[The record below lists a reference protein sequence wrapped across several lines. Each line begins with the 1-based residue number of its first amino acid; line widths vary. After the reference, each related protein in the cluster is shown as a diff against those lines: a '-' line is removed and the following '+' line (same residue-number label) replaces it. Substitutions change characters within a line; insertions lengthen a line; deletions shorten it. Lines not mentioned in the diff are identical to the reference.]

1 MAKKKESKKQN
12 PLEQQNKDYIASLKK
27 QAALGSEDA
36 IQKLQSLGQQAR
48 IPDADWS
55 SQMAQYM
62 PGTGEVSDVMQ
73 GAQALSKG
81 NLKDAAL
88 FGLGALIPGVS
99 GKAVKNVFSGKMLRH
114 GKVPVAQQHE
124 YAENIIKGV
133 TNVGKKLDKSNFNA
147 RKLTK
152 ENVKVI
158 GEKYGR
164 PIVEVDIG
172 GGQTQMF
179 YKSTGRGGKLNEA
192 GESTAGMWQP
202 YGGHMD
208 RMIRGENAKDW
219 FIKNEGYKD
228 FYGSKSFRDIAGN
241 LDRILN

>member
-1 MAKKKESKKQN
+1 
-12 PLEQQNKDYIASLKK
+12 
-27 QAALGSEDA
+27 
-36 IQKLQSLGQQAR
+36 
-48 IPDADWS
+48 ADWS
-55 SQMAQYM
+55 SEMAQYM
-62 PGTGEVSDVMQ
+62 PGPGDALDVMQ

-81 NLKDAAL
+81 NLKEAGL

-99 GKAVKNVFSGKMLRH
+99 GKAIKNVFSGKILRH
-114 GKVPVAQQHE
+114 GKVPASNQAQYVDDYLEGVA
-124 YAENIIKGV
+124 
-133 TNVGKKLDKSNFNA
+133 NVGKKLDKSGFDAKNLK
-147 RKLTK
+147 RK
-152 ENVKVI
+152 NVKIVDEI
-158 GEKYGR
+158 WGR

-208 RMIRGENAKDW
+208 RMIRGENVEDW

>member
-99 GKAVKNVFSGKMLRH
+99 
-114 GKVPVAQQHE
+114 
-124 YAENIIKGV
+124 
-133 TNVGKKLDKSNFNA
+133 GKKLDKSNFNA